1 MKWPGAAVLLSMMA
15 WLPSQSGS
23 QKPALRAAGTIELP
37 RVEGRIDHLSVD
49 LDGRRLFVAA
59 LGNNTLEVVD
69 LTGMKVVKS
78 VTALDEPQGIR
89 YLPPVRRVAV
99 ANGGDGT
106 TKFFDATTFAVTNT
120 AKLSGDADNVRFD
133 VKAGRVYV
141 GYGSGALAILDTDG
155 KVVGNVPLAGHP
167 ESFQLESA
175 GPRIFV
181 NVPSAGQIAVVD
193 RDKRAVATTWP
204 VTAARANYPMALDEP
219 HHRLFIGCRNPARLL
234 VYDSDAGRVVASVDI
249 VGDTD
254 DLFYD
259 AAKRRIYVAGGEGF
273 ITVLEQ
279 QDADRYVA
287 SQRLPTAAGARTALF
302 VPELGRLF
310 LAVPHRGSQRAEIRV
325 YETLE

>member
-1 MKWPGAAVLLSMMA
+1 MTRGAVVLVSMLT
-15 WLPSQSGS
+15 WVSVLDGGQR
-23 QKPALRAAGTIELP
+23 QALREAGVIELP

-59 LGNNTLEVVD
+59 LGNNTLEVAD
-69 LTGMKVVKS
+69 LTGMKVIKS
-78 VTALDEPQGIR
+78 VAGLDEPQGVR
-89 YLPPVRRVAV
+89 HLPAVRRIVV
-99 ANGGDGT
+99 ANGGDGAV
-106 TKFFDATTFAVTNT
+106 KFFDSGTFGATST

-133 VKAGRVYV
+133 AKAGRVYV
-141 GYGSGALAILDTDG
+141 GYGNGALAILDADG
-155 KVVGNVPLAGHP
+155 KLMGDIRLAGHP

-181 NVPSAGQIAVVD
+181 NVPSAGQIAVAD
-193 RDKRAVATTWP
+193 RDKHTVVTTWP
-204 VTAARANYPMALDEP
+204 VTAARANYPMAVDEP

-234 VYDSDAGRVVASVDI
+234 VYDTESGRMITSSEI

-273 ITVLEQ
+273 ITVLDQ
-279 QDADRYVA
+279 QDPDRYVV
-287 SQRLPTAAGARTALF
+287 SQRLATAAGARTALF

-310 LAVPHRGSQRAEIRV
+310 LAVPHRGNQRAEIRI
-325 YETLE
+325 YETIQ

>member
-1 MKWPGAAVLLSMMA
+1 MKWVTVVLVATMS
-15 WLPSQSGS
+15 WLQPQSGS
-23 QKPALRAAGTIELP
+23 PQARLRPAGTIELP
-37 RVEGRIDHLSVD
+37 RVEGRIDHLAVD
-49 LDGRRLFVAA
+49 LDGQRLFVAA
-59 LGNNTLEVVD
+59 LGNNSLEVAD
-69 LTGMKVVKS
+69 LTGMKVIKS
-78 VTALDEPQGIR
+78 VAGLEEPQGVR
-89 YLPPVRRVAV
+89 YLPAVRRIVV
-99 ANGGDGT
+99 ANGGNGEVR
-106 TKFFDATTFAVTNT
+106 FFDAGTFAVTST

-133 VKAGRVYV
+133 AKAGRVYV
-141 GYGSGALAILDTDG
+141 GYGNGALAILETDG
-155 KVVGNVPLAGHP
+155 KLLGDIRLSGHP
-167 ESFQLESA
+167 ESFQLESG

-193 RDKRAVATTWP
+193 RDKRAVVTTWP

-234 VYDSDAGRVVASVDI
+234 VYDTESGRTISSIEI

-273 ITVLEQ
+273 ITVLDQ

-310 LAVPHRGSQRAEIRV
+310 LAVPHRGNQRAEIRI
-325 YETLE
+325 YETIQ